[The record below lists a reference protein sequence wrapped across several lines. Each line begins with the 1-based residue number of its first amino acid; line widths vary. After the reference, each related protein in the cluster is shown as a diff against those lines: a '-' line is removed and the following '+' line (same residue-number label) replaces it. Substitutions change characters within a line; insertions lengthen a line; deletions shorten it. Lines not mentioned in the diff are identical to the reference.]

1 MQLHFFEEA
10 SDEADEARR
19 WYRDRS
25 EAAETA
31 FLRELDHALELIG
44 HAPHRWPSYMAGAQR
59 YVFRTYPYSIVYFVE
74 GDIVNVVAIAH
85 ERRRPGYWRKRVRS

>member
-10 SDEADEARR
+10 SDEAEEARR

-31 FLRELDHALELIG
+31 FLRELDHALELVLA
-44 HAPHRWPSYMAGAQR
+44 APHRWPP
-59 YVFRTYPYSIVYFVE
+59 T
-74 GDIVNVVAIAH
+74 
-85 ERRRPGYWRKRVRS
+85 